1 MMRTFHGFH
10 RLGALFCALG
20 LLTVS
25 ATSCNFLEMRD
36 ATSVLSARE
45 ETVAPT
51 LQQAERKSEVEKKD
65 DSAAA
70 QQSGANGT
78 AAVTE
83 EPFATVSLA
92 ISGGIAAD
100 DNIRADAASR
110 AREGKEYSFLTLYSG
125 VYPFI
130 QNADF
135 AMTTLQG
142 PVVEADPVD
151 NEIPVE
157 ALPALHELGFDLI
170 NVAGQ
175 YPLTNEGLSSTM
187 AAVNAEGLTTI
198 GAYSDSIDAND
209 IRLYEKD
216 GVTIAFL
223 SFVETAPGGE
233 TPVVPDLSDMTAVE
247 ATVTYADLIS
257 DVVVVSVTWDADNNN
272 RRPIAMQLA
281 EAGADVIVGNGTKL
295 EKAEWLDTEDGTKT
309 FVAYSLGNLLSDGD
323 TRSGILSG
331 ILTMDIVA
339 SADGSISLS
348 DTAVHPIVTHYTDT
362 GVGYQAMDVAQ
373 YANELAAVHMVKGLT
388 RTSLREEVGKVISSD
403 FLPADITE

>member
-1 MMRTFHGFH
+1 MRTFHGFH
-10 RLGALFCALG
+10 RLGALFSVLS
-20 LLTVS
+20 LLIVS

-65 DSAAA
+65 NSDMTA
-70 QQSGANGT
+70 QSGANGT
-78 AAVTE
+78 SFVSE

-92 ISGGIAAD
+92 ISGGIYAD
-100 DNIRADAASR
+100 DSIRADAAAR
-110 AREGKEYSFLTLYSG
+110 AREGREYSFLTLYSG
-125 VYPFI
+125 VYPLI

-135 AMTTLQG
+135 AMATMQG
-142 PVVEADPVD
+142 PVVHSNPVN

-157 ALPALHELGFDLI
+157 MLPALCELGLDLV

-175 YPLTNEGLSSTM
+175 YTLTNEGLSNTV
-187 AAVNAEGLTTI
+187 AAATAEGLTTI

-209 IRLYEKD
+209 IRLYQKD

-223 SFVETAPGGE
+223 SFVETAPDGE
-233 TPVVPDLSDMTAVE
+233 KIVVPDLSDMTAVE

-257 DVVVVSVTWDADNNN
+257 DVVVVSVTWNTDNIN

-281 EAGADVIVGNGTKL
+281 EAGADVIVGNGTRL

-309 FVAYSLGNLLSDGD
+309 FVAYSLGNILSHAD
-323 TRSGILSG
+323 TRAGILSG

-339 SADGSISLS
+339 NADGSISLS
-348 DTAVHPIVTHYTDT
+348 DTAIHPIVTHYTES
-362 GVGYQAMDVAQ
+362 GGGYQVMDMAQ
-373 YANELAAVHMVKGLT
+373 YTNELAAVHIVKGLT
-388 RTSLREEVGKVISSD
+388 RTSLRDEVGKVISSD
-403 FLPADITE
+403 FLPANITE